1 MDIGVRSGLVA
12 SGLSA
17 GTDDKL
23 FGKMGERDESVKFVV
38 PKERNTTA
46 SVHDRWR
53 SGVVDCIAWLS
64 I

>member
-1 MDIGVRSGLVA
+1 VA

-17 GTDDKL
+17 GRDDKL
-23 FGKMGERDESVKFVV
+23 FGKMGERDESVKFVL
-38 PKERNTTA
+38 PKEQSTAA